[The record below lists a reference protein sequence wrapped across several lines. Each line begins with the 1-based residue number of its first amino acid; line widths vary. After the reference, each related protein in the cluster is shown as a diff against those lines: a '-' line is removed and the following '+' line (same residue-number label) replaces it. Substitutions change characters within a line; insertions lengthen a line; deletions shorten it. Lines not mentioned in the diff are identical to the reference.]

1 MISAL
6 LIFDFS
12 FWLYIAS
19 QKRAAIKDWEAVD
32 LKIMLAIAGATSGH
46 RFALFL
52 HCFSLN
58 TIASSMAIKEY
69 EEYGS
74 TDYQGL
80 FRELVSMSPWP
91 APRQSKEVR

>member
-1 MISAL
+1 LIFAL

-19 QKRAAIKDWEAVD
+19 KKRAAIKDWEAVD
-32 LKIMLAIAGATSGH
+32 LEITLAIAGATSGH
-46 RFALFL
+46 HCALFL
-52 HCFSLN
+52 QCFSLN
-58 TIASSMAIKEY
+58 TIASMAIKQY

-74 TDYQGL
+74 TDYEGM
-80 FRELVSMSPWP
+80 FRELVSMLPWP

>member
-19 QKRAAIKDWEAVD
+19 KKRAAIKDWEAVD
-32 LKIMLAIAGATSGH
+32 LEITLAIAGATSGH
-46 RFALFL
+46 RCVLFL
-52 HCFSLN
+52 QCFSLN
-58 TIASSMAIKEY
+58 TIASMAIQEY

-74 TDYQGL
+74 TDYEGL
-80 FRELVSMSPWP
+80 FHELVSMLPRP
-91 APRQSKEVR
+91 APRRSKEVR

>member
-1 MISAL
+1 LISAL
-6 LIFDFS
+6 LIFYFS
-12 FWLYIAS
+12 FRLYIAS
-19 QKRAAIKDWEAVD
+19 KKRAAIKDWEAVD
-32 LKIMLAIAGATSGH
+32 LKITLAIAGATSGH

-58 TIASSMAIKEY
+58 TIASMAIKEY

-74 TDYQGL
+74 TDYEGL
-80 FRELVSMSPWP
+80 FHELVSMLPQP